1 VQQAARAAPE
11 MPDRFAMT
19 RRPIRSGLCAGRR
32 RLLGGGRRQLAA
44 LSCRKPE
51 RRAAALGRAIGFVR

>member
-19 RRPIRSGLCAGRR
+19 RRPIRSGRR